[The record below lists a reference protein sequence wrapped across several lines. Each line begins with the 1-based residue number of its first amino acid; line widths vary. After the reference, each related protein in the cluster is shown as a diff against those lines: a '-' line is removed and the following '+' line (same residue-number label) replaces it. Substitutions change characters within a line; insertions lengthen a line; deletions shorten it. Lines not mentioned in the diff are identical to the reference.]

1 MSWLRLDLEH
11 PQLDIP
17 LGKICW
23 ALREYPL
30 DFASQL
36 EPSKPYPIEQGGRA
50 PLDNTLVGCQRGT
63 SLLERAP
70 VSTEAVVCQNMTPSP
85 ADTGAT
91 LSAGAAAIAV
101 TRQEEPVV
109 ARRDAIA
116 NHASSRVALDTTC
129 IELFGES
136 FYASND
142 GGGSSAIATT
152 TMTTTGDA
160 QREVGR
166 LVNAASSSSIVADV
180 SCDFEEPDDDAPWML
195 PREPATEPPLR
206 EFKQSSAGR
215 SPGASRPVSMAS
227 GKRITAIPA
236 PSGPGARSLEARR
249 SPSPGTSTLGLAAA
263 ARPTA
268 PSAVPPAASR
278 LRTASLGAT
287 GHSLSSN
294 GELQLLGSVV
304 GTHDA
309 DFCDAALRPLEGS
322 FERASWV
329 ASLYRNGIATAAFV
343 LHARPPQP
351 PPAIS
356 LQHHASPGGASGVNP
371 WTLSAA
377 NSGARGSGSRLIPPP
392 AAPLMPKP
400 RFVDH
405 AIATLAPLVGRNSSC
420 TNVGASV
427 GSLRAFLS
435 QLTACGRMGERG
447 ARRHDPLPN
456 GFPVVSWDTAS
467 SAVPPP
473 LLSWCLVGDKLR
485 PEYSIAVV
493 FSLLRPRVVAGGEG
507 SDTQGPPSQTF
518 FSLPLV
524 PSALVAAAAS
534 ESGAPVRALYT
545 SPVVPFAEVPDA
557 FDLSSSGVLLPRES
571 TLASAGGAA
580 SSSDVPLSRRDR
592 WRGFAAALAT
602 PGLRKVV
609 WDPKG
614 SLYAL
619 LRCPIT
625 AGTVV
630 TGLCD
635 PCVAAWLLT
644 PDDFGKAVVKPPP
657 WALPVLRK
665 LHGGEGSRAASVS
678 PAPEGEPLAEG
689 GGDVGDVSLAT
700 IAAAYGVASDPSQL
714 RVEGGHPAF
723 AHLTLLG
730 RTFASLEALI
740 VRSGMAG
747 ALHGIESP
755 LLSGVAAIEAG
766 GIAFDALELR
776 SAEASVRDR
785 LSELEA
791 EAATFAGVPFLL
803 TSPQQVAS
811 VLYDRLGLLPPRA
824 RSDSHG
830 KHAPRKGE
838 KRHASVDDAALTAL
852 AASNQHPLPEIIRS
866 HRKLFKLLSAG
877 ILSLAN
883 LAVSPWG
890 GGSASESPED
900 GSDFSGSKRARQQP
914 PQSSFSARFPSP
926 KDDLL
931 HGDDDGASLGAD
943 TLSPRPLWR
952 LHTRLHTTATGTGR
966 LSSSDPNLQNLPTD
980 VAVGRVT
987 ALLAKDGRNPEGQG
1001 SASEGSHNVRAAIRP
1016 RQAGWVLV
1024 SIDLQQ
1030 IEMRVLAHMCRD
1042 PLLLSVF
1049 RCAGD
1054 GGTDIYCS
1062 MAAHVHR
1069 ISPAEVSPDQRRQAK
1084 TVVLGLCYGLGV
1096 VELAAKLGVTEAA
1109 AGSIRTAFMSTY
1121 PGVRTWI
1128 SAAQAYGR
1136 RHGFVPTLTGRL
1148 RPLPGFSST
1157 DQREV
1162 ALCER
1167 QAVNSVVQGTAAD
1180 LIKAAMVSLD
1190 FVLRSRRGPGAAL
1203 ASAAPRMLLQV
1214 HDELLFESPPG
1225 ATLEAL
1231 VALATDTMTV
1241 HAPQWVERLCP
1252 FFRAEQSCEDAS
1264 APPWMSEAAAL
1275 LGGSAALQ
1283 VPLGVTVEVGPDWG
1297 NMKPLLPVRASSGV
1311 GPGRRAAPG
1320 GNDPI
1325 QVDA

>member
-1 MSWLRLDLEH
+1 MS
-11 PQLDIP
+11 
-17 LGKICW
+17 
-23 ALREYPL
+23 
-30 DFASQL
+30 
-36 EPSKPYPIEQGGRA
+36 
-50 PLDNTLVGCQRGT
+50 
-63 SLLERAP
+63 
-70 VSTEAVVCQNMTPSP
+70 MTPSP

-91 LSAGAAAIAV
+91 LSANSAAIAV

-109 ARRDAIA
+109 VRRNTIA
-116 NHASSRVALDTTC
+116 DHASSRVAPDKTC

-136 FYASND
+136 FYAND
-142 GGGSSAIATT
+142 GGSSSMIANTI
-152 TMTTTGDA
+152 MTTSGDA
-160 QREVGR
+160 QREAGR
-166 LVNAASSSSIVADV
+166 LVDVASSIVADV
-180 SCDFEEPDDDAPWML
+180 PHDLEEPDDDAHWMQ
-195 PREPATEPPLR
+195 PRERATEPPRR
-206 EFKQSSAGR
+206 EAQQSSAGM

-227 GKRITAIPA
+227 GKCVAAIPA

-249 SPSPGTSTLGLAAA
+249 SPSPGASTLGLAVA

-268 PSAVPPAASR
+268 PSAAPPAASR
-278 LRTASLGAT
+278 LRTTSLGAT
-287 GHSLSSN
+287 GHGLSSY
-294 GELQLLGSVV
+294 GELQLLSSVV
-304 GTHDA
+304 GAHDA
-309 DFCDAALRPLEGS
+309 DFCEATLRPLEGS
-322 FERASWV
+322 FERASWA
-329 ASLYRNGIATAAFV
+329 ASQYRNAIAAAAFV
-343 LHARPPQP
+343 IHARPPQL

-356 LQHHASPGGASGVNP
+356 LQRHASPGGASGVNP

-377 NSGARGSGSRLIPPP
+377 NSGARGSGSRLVPPP
-392 AAPLMPKP
+392 AAPLVPKP

-420 TNVGASV
+420 TNVGASA

-435 QLTACGRMGERG
+435 QLAACGRMGERG
-447 ARRHDPLPN
+447 ARRHEPLPH
-456 GFPVVSWDTAS
+456 GFPVVSWDTAA

-485 PEYSIAVV
+485 PEYTIAVV

-507 SDTQGPPSQTF
+507 SDSQGPPPPIF
-518 FSLPLV
+518 FSLPLL
-524 PSALVAAAAS
+524 PSALVAAAVS
-534 ESGAPVRALYT
+534 ESCTPSRALYT
-545 SPVVPFAEVPDA
+545 SPGVPFAEPPDA
-557 FDLSSSGVLLPRES
+557 FDFGSSGVLLPRDS
-571 TLASAGGAA
+571 PLASAGSAA
-580 SSSDVPLSRRDR
+580 SPSDVSLSRRDR

-609 WDPKG
+609 WDPRG

-625 AGTVV
+625 AGTVI

-665 LHGGEGSRAASVS
+665 LHGGDGSRAASVP

-700 IAAAYGVASDPSQL
+700 IAAAYGVASDPSHI
-714 RVEGGHPAF
+714 RMEGGHPAF

-755 LLSGVAAIEAG
+755 LLSGVAAVEAG

-791 EAATFAGVPFLL
+791 EATTLAGVPFLL

-890 GGSASESPED
+890 GGSASEAPED
-900 GSDFSGSKRARQQP
+900 GSGFSGSKRARE
-914 PQSSFSARFPSP
+914 PQSSFSARFPSLT
-926 KDDLL
+926 DDMP
-931 HGDDDGASLGAD
+931 HGDDDGGSIAAA

-987 ALLAKDGRNPEGQG
+987 ALLTRDGGNPEGQG

-1016 RQAGWVLV
+1016 RHAGWVLV

-1069 ISPAEVSPDQRRQAK
+1069 ISPAEVTADQRRQAK

-1096 VELAAKLGVTEAA
+1096 VELAAKLGVSEAA

-1121 PGVRTWI
+1121 PGVRAWI

-1148 RPLPGFSST
+1148 RPLPGFAST

-1203 ASAAPRMLLQV
+1203 SASTAPRMLLQV

-1225 ATLEAL
+1225 AALETL

-1252 FFRAEQSCEDAS
+1252 FFRAEQSDDT
-1264 APPWMSEAAAL
+1264 PTWMSEAAAL

-1297 NMKPLLPVRASSGV
+1297 NMKPLLNASTAGAS
-1311 GPGRRAAPG
+1311 
-1320 GNDPI
+1320 N
-1325 QVDA
+1325 